1 MTTQHFILYT
11 SKPAEARVA
20 TREEISQ
27 IFEELIAQDTL
38 EVLAEEGQ
46 ADDLSLLAE
55 VASDEDKVFNV
66 YDRDNASRIVHPQ
79 AQHLA
84 RRLGWV

>member
-1 MTTQHFILYT
+1 
-11 SKPAEARVA
+11 
-20 TREEISQ
+20 
-27 IFEELIAQDTL
+27 
-38 EVLAEEGQ
+38 LAEEGQ